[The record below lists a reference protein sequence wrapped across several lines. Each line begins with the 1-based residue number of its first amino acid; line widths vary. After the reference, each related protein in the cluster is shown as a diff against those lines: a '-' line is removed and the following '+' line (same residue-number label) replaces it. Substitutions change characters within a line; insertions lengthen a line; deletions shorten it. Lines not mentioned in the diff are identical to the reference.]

1 MEKKKTIV
9 LIICAVLMAIFA
21 VGLIKIAN
29 GTATTDRLRKENGGY
44 DYGNVLRLFIPYI
57 LMHFML
63 SGIIVILLEESFLV
77 WLSSVGAMFVI
88 NLVGFIFNFMH
99 ITSIIIGGLYAIFWT
114 VSAIRNLSALWDE
127 YWEAKL
133 ITLCRI
139 LLAAALI
146 LFVIVWVQ
154 LPVDMGVVQ
163 DMSSVK
169 SICGWAGGVG
179 IASAV
184 GLVIEAF
191 LWIRADI

>member
-127 YWEAKL
+127 YLEAKL

-146 LFVIVWVQ
+146 LFVIVWVR

-169 SICGWAGGVG
+169 ALCGWAGGVG

>member
-44 DYGNVLRLFIPYI
+44 DYGNVLRLFIPFI
-57 LMHFML
+57 LMIMTL
-63 SGIIVILLEESFLV
+63 SGIIVILQDDGFLP
-77 WLSSVGAMFVI
+77 WISSVGAIFVV

-99 ITSIIIGGLYAIFWT
+99 VTAIITGGLYAIFWT
-114 VSAIRNLSALWDE
+114 VSAIRNLSALWYD
-127 YWEAKL
+127 YWETKL
-133 ITLCRI
+133 FAICRI

-146 LFVIVWVQ
+146 MFVIVWVR

-169 SICGWAGGVG
+169 ALCGWAGGVG